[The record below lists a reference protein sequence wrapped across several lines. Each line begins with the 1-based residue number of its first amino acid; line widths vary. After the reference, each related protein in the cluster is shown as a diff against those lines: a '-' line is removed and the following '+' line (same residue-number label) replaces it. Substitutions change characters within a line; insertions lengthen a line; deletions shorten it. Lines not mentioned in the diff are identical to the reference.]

1 MLAHAAC
8 QKGSIAGLR
17 AGGHAGSL
25 GSVTVG
31 AMKAHFQRMAAYNRW
46 ANARLY
52 EAVGKLSTEAFA
64 APRSGFFPSLLKTLN
79 HILVGDTVW
88 MGRLDG
94 TGSSVTSLDQILHAE
109 LAALRTARA
118 AMDARIVAFVD
129 AVAPAR
135 LEQDLVYRTVAG
147 DPMTTQVGQV
157 LAHFFNHQTHHRG
170 QAHAMLS
177 STDVAPPSLDLILFL
192 RDHPEIAKMR

>member
-1 MLAHAAC
+1 MLAHADC
-8 QKGSIAGLR
+8 QKRSIVVLPAAR
-17 AGGHAGSL
+17 HAGSL

-31 AMKAHFQRMAAYNRW
+31 AMKANFRRMAAYNRW

-52 EAVGKLSTEAFA
+52 EAVGKLSPEEFA

-88 MGRLDG
+88 MGRLED
-94 TGSSVTSLDQILHAE
+94 TGSSITSLDQILHTEFGA
-109 LAALRTARA
+109 LQAARS
-118 AMDARIVAFVD
+118 AMDNRIVAYVE

-135 LEQDLVYRTVAG
+135 LEEDLVYRTVAG
-147 DPMTTQVGQV
+147 DPMRTQVGQV

-177 STDVAPPSLDLILFL
+177 STEVAPPSLDLILFL
-192 RDHPEIAKMR
+192 RDHPEIAALR